1 MKSTKRKRI
10 RWWMILLGIIVLLIL
25 IVTGYVLYVII
36 SYYRIDDRQSLDME
50 GKSKSDVFMLDKEY
64 TVMIYNIGFGA
75 YTQDFT
81 FFMDG
86 GTQSWAKSKESVID
100 CIRRWILI
108 RQEVIMWMKRAGY
121 AVPFPICRIRLRS
134 IIIRRFCSIR

>member
-64 TVMIYNIGFGA
+64 TVIIYNIEFST
-75 YTQDFT
+75 YKHDLTY
-81 FFMDG
+81 FMNVI
-86 GTQSWAKSKESVID
+86 TQS
-100 CIRRWILI
+100 
-108 RQEVIMWMKRAGY
+108 
-121 AVPFPICRIRLRS
+121 
-134 IIIRRFCSIR
+134 